1 MKKAEKQ
8 KGTTTRKIEK
18 IKFLTSKKVEIMTLS
33 RNFRKV
39 TQQFG
44 KVMVIAIVA
53 IFIVGAANAQS
64 KQKVAVYVTGDADN
78 GTKKV
83 IGAKLVSAITRDDG
97 YAAVERT
104 ADFLAELGKEQNYQL
119 SGAVADNQIVAL
131 GRQFGVRFVCVA
143 DISSVYGATF
153 VSARMINVET
163 AVVTATADRDKEIN
177 GMADLTE
184 LAEDV
189 ADGLLNNVAPCNK
202 KGKPADKKG
211 CCAGLVAID
220 GICSDLSEYVKIKC
234 GLEIMLKKSNDEKCP
249 DGWHI
254 PTKDNLISL
263 SKIQEALSTII
274 PIRTYKTS
282 STYDDTY
289 AHYVINVGSTT
300 AGFAGFYTVD
310 LRTGKEEKVCTYAAP
325 ASSHVKCGKSELPYP
340 PFWVR

>member
-1 MKKAEKQ
+1 MYLKIQ
-8 KGTTTRKIEK
+8 KVAI
-18 IKFLTSKKVEIMTLS
+18 
-33 RNFRKV
+33 
-39 TQQFG
+39 
-44 KVMVIAIVA
+44 IAIAAVCIA
-53 IFIVGAANAQS
+53 GAANAQS

-104 ADFLAELGKEQNYQL
+104 ADFLAELGKEQSYQA

-143 DISSVYGATF
+143 EISSVYGSTF
-153 VSARMINVET
+153 VAARMINVET
-163 AVVTATADRDKEIN
+163 ALVTATADRDKEIN

-184 LAEDV
+184 LAEGV

-202 KGKPADKKG
+202 KGTPVDNKG
-211 CCAGLVAID
+211 CCTGLVAID
-220 GICSDLSEYVKIKC
+220 GICTDLNEYVKLKC

-249 DGWHI
+249 DGWRI
-254 PTKDNLISL
+254 PTANDLISL

-274 PIRTYKTS
+274 PIRTYRTSNEYDNTHQTTLYYRDSKMRAVGAYLQIDCGGRGFSSVNLKTGYMERVY
-282 STYDDTY
+282 TYNCDCNFSY
-289 AHYVINVGSTT
+289 AEDYMNKYGN
-300 AGFAGFYTVD
+300 YYN
-310 LRTGKEEKVCTYAAP
+310 C
-325 ASSHVKCGKSELPYP
+325 SESESGLPYP